1 MRDAIAIVVLT
12 EHGLVTARRIRTCL
26 TGARIHGYAPRVP
39 DADIQFDE
47 VGAELRRLF
56 AAGVDIVGV
65 CAAGILFRTLAPAL
79 ADKREEPA
87 VIAVAEDGSA
97 VVPLLGGHRGANEI
111 SRRLGEALGA
121 PAAITTASE
130 TRWRVALD
138 EPRPGWVLANP
149 QHHKSFMARLLAGER
164 CRLEGEAEWL
174 THSGIEFQ
182 SDATLAVRV
191 TDAPDAG
198 DEDALIFHPRR
209 FALGVGCE
217 RGIAAS
223 ELEGLVEITL
233 AGANL
238 SARSLAGVFSVDLK
252 SDEPAVHALGR
263 TLGLQVRFFDPP
275 TLEALTPRL
284 ANPSDVVFRE
294 VGCHGVSEAAA
305 LAAAGDDGVLRIAKA
320 KSTRATCAIAE
331 APSPID
337 AARLGRSRGLL
348 TVVGLGPGTPAWR
361 TPAADRAILGA
372 THLVGYQGY
381 LDMVQVNPDQIRHGH
396 ALGEETER
404 VDQALALAAEG
415 NRVALICSGDP
426 GVYAMAAL
434 VFERLE
440 VAAHPSWRRSEIVVL
455 PGVSAMHGAA
465 ALAGAPLGHDFC
477 AISLSDLLTPWT
489 VIEQRLE
496 AAADGDFVVA
506 LYNPASNR
514 RRHGLARAIEIL
526 ASKRR
531 PTTAVVVARA
541 VGRAEQSVAVT
552 SLQDLDQSSVDMM
565 TLLIV
570 GSTET
575 RSSDGYVYTPRG
587 YGMKR
592 GAGAGA

>member
-1 MRDAIAIVVLT
+1 M
-12 EHGLVTARRIRTCL
+12 
-26 TGARIHGYAPRVP
+26 
-39 DADIQFDE
+39 
-47 VGAELRRLF
+47 
-56 AAGVDIVGV
+56 
-65 CAAGILFRTLAPAL
+65 
-79 ADKREEPA
+79 
-87 VIAVAEDGSA
+87 
-97 VVPLLGGHRGANEI
+97 
-111 SRRLGEALGA
+111 
-121 PAAITTASE
+121 
-130 TRWRVALD
+130 
-138 EPRPGWVLANP
+138 
-149 QHHKSFMARLLAGER
+149 
-164 CRLEGEAEWL
+164 
-174 THSGIEFQ
+174 
-182 SDATLAVRV
+182 
-191 TDAPDAG
+191 
-198 DEDALIFHPRR
+198 
-209 FALGVGCE
+209 
-217 RGIAAS
+217 
-223 ELEGLVEITL
+223 
-233 AGANL
+233 
-238 SARSLAGVFSVDLK
+238 
-252 SDEPAVHALGR
+252 
-263 TLGLQVRFFDPP
+263 
-275 TLEALTPRL
+275 
-284 ANPSDVVFRE
+284 
-294 VGCHGVSEAAA
+294 
-305 LAAAGDDGVLRIAKA
+305 
-320 KSTRATCAIAE
+320 
-331 APSPID
+331 
-337 AARLGRSRGLL
+337 
-348 TVVGLGPGTPAWR
+348 
-361 TPAADRAILGA
+361 GA